1 MNVFKSRIFF
11 ILVVLLLPPPRHLE
25 KSNFFEQSKTQTSH
39 IKSSIF
45 SLNITSKTSRQKRH
59 IKKTHT
65 LVCVCRAYKH
75 THHIREREK
84 DTQRD
89 FYRHSRRRFNQ
100 TKHSHPFIVYQ
111 TENLKYV
118 TRQRANEPLLGAR
131 GATTTARSFFIDIIA
146 AAAAAAAAT
155 TTTTTKK

>member
-1 MNVFKSRIFF
+1 VNVFQVAYIFLFSLSSSSPFLDTSRNRISSNNRKHK
-11 ILVVLLLPPPRHLE
+11 LL
-25 KSNFFEQSKTQTSH
+25 TH

-45 SLNITSKTSRQKRH
+45 SQHHIKNITSKTSHQKH
-59 IKKTHT
+59 HT
-65 LVCVCRAYKH
+65 LSRACRAYKH

-131 GATTTARSFFIDIIA
+131 GATTTTTTARSFIIDIIA
-146 AAAAAAAAT
+146 AA
-155 TTTTTKK
+155 TTTTKK